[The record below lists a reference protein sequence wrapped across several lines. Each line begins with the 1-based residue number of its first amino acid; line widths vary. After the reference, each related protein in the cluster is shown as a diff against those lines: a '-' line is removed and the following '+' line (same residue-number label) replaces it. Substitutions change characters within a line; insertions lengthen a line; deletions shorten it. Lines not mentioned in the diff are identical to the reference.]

1 MFYDIRLYQYF
12 QDNLFVSEFSNQSFC
27 LIISYRTLYNIWV
40 VIHLSQIQM
49 SHFIILDIQL
59 SQLTIMFCVQ
69 VVVQWKYIF
78 QLSQNFSW
86 T

>member
-1 MFYDIRLYQYF
+1 MKL
-12 QDNLFVSEFSNQSFC
+12 
-27 LIISYRTLYNIWV
+27 
-40 VIHLSQIQM
+40 QIQM
-49 SHFIILDIQL
+49 SQYIILDIQL

-86 T
+86 Q